1 MIVFFLVNLFSSL
14 KNATTQE
21 LGQRRRVDKDQ
32 RQKEG
37 RRATEEKEK

>member
-1 MIVFFLVNLFSSL
+1 MIVFSLVNLFSSL

-21 LGQRRRVDKDQ
+21 LGKRRSVDKDQ
-32 RQKEG
+32 RQKER

>member
-1 MIVFFLVNLFSSL
+1 MIVFSLVNLFSSL

-21 LGQRRRVDKDQ
+21 LGKRCSVDKDQ
-32 RQKEG
+32 RQKER